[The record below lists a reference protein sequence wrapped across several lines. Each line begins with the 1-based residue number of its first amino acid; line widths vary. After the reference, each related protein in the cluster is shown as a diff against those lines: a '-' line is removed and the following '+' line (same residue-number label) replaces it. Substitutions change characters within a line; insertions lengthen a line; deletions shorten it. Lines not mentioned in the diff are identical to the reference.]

1 MEGIFYAG
9 NSAMIYPAEFQG
21 GGVMEKKEE
30 IEQSFVQCY
39 QKYGNHSI
47 MVLLGFY
54 KGQYH
59 KFLIST
65 FFFVIKHAPSL
76 FSALLIANV
85 INGALEGGESGKQA
99 ILLNVAVWLGLLVI
113 HLPANWLH
121 NKYKNKVI
129 RKTEAGLRGA
139 LVRKLQ
145 ELSIPYHTEIQ
156 SGRLQS
162 KIIRDVEAVETL
174 SAQIFV
180 NLMNIMMNLAITL
193 SITAVKNRIVLLFF
207 LLVTPVASVTIV
219 AFRKKIHRENR
230 AFRQEMEETS
240 ARVMEMVELVPVTR
254 AHALEQMEVEKIK
267 EQLEETADKGYRLD
281 MIQAHFGA
289 VSWCIFQ
296 LFQALCLGFS
306 GYMALNGLIK
316 IGDVTFYQSSFSTV
330 VNQFSSLIN
339 LLPILTKGLESVTS
353 IGEILVSDDVE
364 HNEGKTEMEELKGRY
379 SFQNVQFSYKGSEE
393 PVLDGFHLKVKA
405 GETIALVGESGSGKT
420 TVLNMIIGFITPSDG
435 RLLIDGMDVND
446 INLRSYRKFISV
458 VPQTPVLFT
467 GTVRENI
474 IYGLEHVTEEE
485 IGHAVE
491 AANLRSVIAKL
502 PKGLDTM
509 IGEHGANLS
518 GGQRQRISIA
528 RAIIR
533 DPRVIILDEATS
545 ALDTISEKEIQD
557 ALDYLIKGRT
567 TFIVAHRLST
577 VRGADRIVVL
587 DKGKI
592 REEGSYQELMG
603 LKGEFYEMERLQMA
617 LR

>member
-1 MEGIFYAG
+1 
-9 NSAMIYPAEFQG
+9 
-21 GGVMEKKEE
+21 MEKYED
-30 IEQSFVQCY
+30 IEHRFVRCF
-39 QKYGNHSI
+39 QKYGDRSV
-47 MVLLGFY
+47 MVLFSFY

-59 KFLIST
+59 KFFIST
-65 FFFVIKHAPSL
+65 FFFVIKHSPSL
-76 FSALLIANV
+76 FSALLVANV
-85 INGALEGGESGKQA
+85 INGVMEGGEAGKHA
-99 ILLNVAVWLGLLVI
+99 IFLNVAVWLGLLVI

-121 NKYKNKVI
+121 NMYVSRVI

-145 ELSIPYHTEIQ
+145 ELSIPYHTGTQ

-174 SAQIFV
+174 SAQLFV
-180 NLMNIMMNLAITL
+180 SMMNIFMNLVITL

-207 LLVTPVASVTIV
+207 LLVAPVTSITVI
-219 AFRKKIHRENR
+219 AFRKRIGRENR
-230 AFRQEMEETS
+230 AFRREMEETS

-254 AHALEQMEVEKIK
+254 AHALEKKEVEKIR
-267 EQLEETADKGYRLD
+267 EQLKETAEKGYRLD

-289 VSWCIFQ
+289 VSWCVFQ
-296 LFQALCLGFS
+296 VFQALCLGFS
-306 GYMALNGLIK
+306 GVMALNGLIK
-316 IGDVTFYQSSFSTV
+316 IGDVTFYQASFTTV
-330 VNQFSSLIN
+330 VNQFTSLIN
-339 LLPILTKGLESVTS
+339 LLPILTKGMESVNS
-353 IGEILVSDDVE
+353 IGEVLSSEDVE
-364 HNEGKTEMEELKGRY
+364 HNEGKTEMKELKGNY
-379 SFQNVQFSYKGSEE
+379 SFHNVQFSYKDSEE
-393 PVLDGFHLKVKA
+393 QVLHGFELNVKA

-420 TVLNMIIGFITPSDG
+420 TVLNLLIGFITPTDG
-435 RLLIDGMDVND
+435 RLLIDGLDIND
-446 INLRSYRKFISV
+446 INLRSYRRFISV
-458 VPQTPVLFT
+458 VPQTPVLFS

-474 IYGLEHVTEEE
+474 VYGLEHVTEEALD
-485 IGHAVE
+485 HAVE
-491 AANLRSVIAKL
+491 AANLKSVIAKL
-502 PKGLDTM
+502 PQGLDTM
-509 IGEHGANLS
+509 IGEHGGNLS

-533 DPRVIILDEATS
+533 DPKVIILDEATS

-557 ALDYLIKGRT
+557 ALERLIRGRT

-592 REEGSYQELMG
+592 REEGSYEELMA

>member
-1 MEGIFYAG
+1 MNRY
-9 NSAMIYPAEFQG
+9 
-21 GGVMEKKEE
+21 EE
-30 IEQSFVQCY
+30 IEQSFVRCY
-39 QKYGNHSI
+39 QKYGNNSV

-65 FFFVIKHAPSL
+65 FFFIIKHAPSL

-85 INGALEGGESGKQA
+85 INGALEGGEAGKRI
-99 ILLNVAVWLGLLVI
+99 ILINVAIWLGLLVI

-174 SAQIFV
+174 SAQLFV
-180 NLMNIMMNLAITL
+180 NLMNIMMNLVITL
-193 SITAVKNRIVLLFF
+193 SITAVKNRIILLFF
-207 LLVTPVASVTIV
+207 LLVTPVASVTVV

-254 AHALEQMEVEKIK
+254 AHALEQMEVEKIR

-281 MIQAHFGA
+281 MVQAHFGA

-296 LFQALCLGFS
+296 VFQALSLGFS

-316 IGDVTFYQSSFSTV
+316 IGDVTFYQSSFTTV
-330 VNQFSSLIN
+330 VNQFASLIN

-364 HNEGKTEMEELKGRY
+364 CNDGKTEMKELKGKY
-379 SFQNVQFSYKGSEE
+379 SFQNVRFSYKGSEE

-420 TVLNMIIGFITPSDG
+420 TVLNLIIGFITPSDG
-435 RLLIDGMDVND
+435 RLLIDGIDVND
-446 INLRSYRKFISV
+446 MNLRSYRRFISV

-467 GTVRENI
+467 GTVRDNI
-474 IYGLEHVTEEE
+474 VYGLENVTEEE
-485 IGHAVE
+485 IEHAVE

-502 PKGLDTM
+502 PQGLNTM

-557 ALDYLIKGRT
+557 ALNRLIKGRT

-592 REEGSYQELMG
+592 REEGSYQELMA

>member
-1 MEGIFYAG
+1 
-9 NSAMIYPAEFQG
+9 
-21 GGVMEKKEE
+21 MEKNDD
-30 IEQSFVQCY
+30 IEHRFVRCF
-39 QKYGNHSI
+39 QKYGDRSV
-47 MVLLGFY
+47 MVLFSFY

-59 KFLIST
+59 KFFIST
-65 FFFVIKHAPSL
+65 FFFVIKHSPSL
-76 FSALLIANV
+76 FSALLVANV
-85 INGALEGGESGKQA
+85 INGVMEGGEAGKHA
-99 ILLNVAVWLGLLVI
+99 IFLNVAVWLGLLVI

-121 NKYKNKVI
+121 NMYVSRVI

-145 ELSIPYHTEIQ
+145 ELSIPYHTGTQ

-174 SAQIFV
+174 SAQLFV
-180 NLMNIMMNLAITL
+180 SMMNIFMNLVITL

-207 LLVTPVASVTIV
+207 LLVAPVTSITVI
-219 AFRKKIHRENR
+219 AFRKRIGRENR
-230 AFRQEMEETS
+230 AFRREMEETS

-254 AHALEQMEVEKIK
+254 AHALEKKEVEKVR
-267 EQLEETADKGYRLD
+267 EQLKETAEKGYRLD

-289 VSWCIFQ
+289 VSWCVFQ
-296 LFQALCLGFS
+296 IFQALCLGFS
-306 GYMALNGLIK
+306 GVMALNGLIK
-316 IGDVTFYQSSFSTV
+316 IGDVTFYQASFTTV
-330 VNQFSSLIN
+330 VNQFTSLIN
-339 LLPILTKGLESVTS
+339 LLPILTKGMESVTS
-353 IGEILVSDDVE
+353 IGEVLSSEDVE
-364 HNEGKTEMEELKGRY
+364 HNEGKTEMKELKGNY
-379 SFQNVQFSYKGSEE
+379 SFHNVQFSYKDSEE
-393 PVLDGFHLKVKA
+393 QVLHGFELNVKA

-420 TVLNMIIGFITPSDG
+420 TVLNLLIGFITPTDG
-435 RLLIDGMDVND
+435 RLLIDGLDIND
-446 INLRSYRKFISV
+446 INLRSYRRFISV
-458 VPQTPVLFT
+458 VPQTPVLFS

-474 IYGLEHVTEEE
+474 VYGLEHVTEEALD
-485 IGHAVE
+485 HAVE
-491 AANLRSVIAKL
+491 AANLKSVIAKL
-502 PKGLDTM
+502 PQGLDTM
-509 IGEHGANLS
+509 IGEHGGNLS

-533 DPRVIILDEATS
+533 DPKVIILDEATS

-557 ALDYLIKGRT
+557 ALDRLIRGRT

-592 REEGSYQELMG
+592 REEGSYEELMA

>member
-1 MEGIFYAG
+1 MFLKEQIMDHY
-9 NSAMIYPAEFQG
+9 
-21 GGVMEKKEE
+21 EE
-30 IEQSFVQCY
+30 IERRFVRCY
-39 QKYGNHSI
+39 ERYGNHSVK
-47 MVLLGFY
+47 VLLSFY

-85 INGALEGGESGKQA
+85 INGALEGGEAGKQA

-145 ELSIPYHTEIQ
+145 ELSIPYHTGIQ

-174 SAQIFV
+174 SSQLFV
-180 NLMNIMMNLAITL
+180 NLMNIMMNLVITL

-207 LLVTPVASVTIV
+207 LLVAPVTSVTVI

-254 AHALEQMEVEKIK
+254 AHALEQREVEKIK

-289 VSWCIFQ
+289 VSWCVFQ
-296 LFQALCLGFS
+296 VFQALCLGFS
-306 GYMALNGLIK
+306 GFMALKGLIR
-316 IGDVTFYQSSFSTV
+316 IGDVTFYQSSFTTV
-330 VNQFSSLIN
+330 VNQFTALIN

-353 IGEILVSDDVE
+353 IGEILASDDVE
-364 HNEGKTEMEELKGRY
+364 HNDGKREMKALDGSY
-379 SFQNVQFSYKGSEE
+379 SFRNVQFSYKDSQEQ
-393 PVLDGFHLKVKA
+393 VLDGFQLEVKA

-420 TVLNMIIGFITPSDG
+420 TVLNLIIGFITPSDG

-458 VPQTPVLFT
+458 VPQSPVLFT

-474 IYGLEHVTEEE
+474 VYGLERVSEEE
-485 IGHAVE
+485 IGHAIE
-491 AANLRSVIAKL
+491 AANLKSVIAKL
-502 PKGLDTM
+502 PKGLDTT

-533 DPRVIILDEATS
+533 DPKVIILDEATS

-557 ALDYLIKGRT
+557 ALDRLIKDRT

-592 REEGSYQELMG
+592 REEGSYEELMAQ
-603 LKGEFYEMERLQMA
+603 KGEFYEMERLQMA

>member
-1 MEGIFYAG
+1 
-9 NSAMIYPAEFQG
+9 
-21 GGVMEKKEE
+21 MEKYED
-30 IEQSFVQCY
+30 IEHRFVRCF
-39 QKYGNHSI
+39 QKYGDCSV
-47 MVLLGFY
+47 MVLFSFY

-59 KFLIST
+59 KFFIST
-65 FFFVIKHAPSL
+65 FFFVIKHSPSL
-76 FSALLIANV
+76 FSALLVANV
-85 INGALEGGESGKQA
+85 INGVMEGGEAGKHA
-99 ILLNVAVWLGLLVI
+99 IFLNVAVWLGLLVI

-121 NKYKNKVI
+121 NMYVSRVI

-145 ELSIPYHTEIQ
+145 ELSIPYHTGTQ

-174 SAQIFV
+174 SAQLFV
-180 NLMNIMMNLAITL
+180 SMMNIFMNLVITL

-207 LLVTPVASVTIV
+207 LLVAPVTSITVI
-219 AFRKKIHRENR
+219 AFRKRIGRENR
-230 AFRQEMEETS
+230 AFRREMEETS

-254 AHALEQMEVEKIK
+254 AHALEKKEVEKIR
-267 EQLEETADKGYRLD
+267 EQLKETAEKGYRLD

-289 VSWCIFQ
+289 VSWCVFQ
-296 LFQALCLGFS
+296 VFQALCLGFS
-306 GYMALNGLIK
+306 GVMALNGLIK
-316 IGDVTFYQSSFSTV
+316 IGDVTFYQASFTTV
-330 VNQFSSLIN
+330 VNQFTSLIN
-339 LLPILTKGLESVTS
+339 LLPILTKGMESVTS
-353 IGEILVSDDVE
+353 IGEVLASEDVE
-364 HNEGKTEMEELKGRY
+364 HNEGKTEMKELKGNY
-379 SFQNVQFSYKGSEE
+379 SFHNVQFSYKDSEE
-393 PVLDGFHLKVKA
+393 QVLHGFELEVKA

-420 TVLNMIIGFITPSDG
+420 TVLNLLIGFITPTDG
-435 RLLIDGMDVND
+435 RLLIDGLDIND
-446 INLRSYRKFISV
+446 LNLRSYRRFISV
-458 VPQTPVLFT
+458 VPQTPVLFS

-474 IYGLEHVTEEE
+474 VYGLENVTEEALD
-485 IGHAVE
+485 HAVE
-491 AANLRSVIAKL
+491 AANLKSVIAKL
-502 PKGLDTM
+502 PQGLDTM
-509 IGEHGANLS
+509 IGEHGGNLS

-533 DPRVIILDEATS
+533 DPKVIILDEATS

-557 ALDYLIKGRT
+557 ALDRLIKGRT

-592 REEGSYQELMG
+592 REEGSYEELMA